1 MSEECSFPLGKNSAA
16 SIGIAYYERK
26 IDKTAD
32 TSAGDIL
39 YATIFP
45 EPELFCQLRYTL
57 D

>member
-45 EPELFCQLRYTL
+45 EPELFCQLR
-57 D
+57 